1 MESRCS
7 SHFALEAVVYF
18 RSCWSWMVGKN
29 GLWSFRLCGS
39 PAGATCFAQSALIYW
54 GILCILSHRF
64 SAMPFLPASIRN
76 SLESPQSTADEAE
89 MEVVVCHKSL
99 RLVWWQWWQ
108 WVLSPKSQLEISI
121 FLSPSWC
128 FFWLFT
134 QKSMGFPSSSPV
146 SPSVG
151 MARMQ
156 PFLEAENLGEGEEP
170 VGFGFRWTVEFSRI
184 NKHNKHLRFYL
195 FQWNPLLPIFSQY
208 SILFP
213 LYIQYPFPRFN
224 TLQ

>member
-1 MESRCS
+1 MKNAAKVWTLLHRHMESRCS
-7 SHFALEAVVYF
+7 SDHFALEAVVF
-18 RSCWSWMVGKN
+18 FPSCWSWMVGKN

-39 PAGATCFAQSALIYW
+39 PAGATCFAQSALIFW

-128 FFWLFT
+128 F
-134 QKSMGFPSSSPV
+134 SDSSPRNQWV
-146 SPSVG
+146 FHLHLQF
-151 MARMQ
+151 RLL
-156 PFLEAENLGEGEEP
+156 LEWPGCN
-170 VGFGFRWTVEFSRI
+170 
-184 NKHNKHLRFYL
+184 RF
-195 FQWNPLLPIFSQY
+195 WK
-208 SILFP
+208 
-213 LYIQYPFPRFN
+213 RR
-224 TLQ
+224 T